1 MIDYSRHQAAPG
13 RAAHVSGGWPRLRR
27 ALAGCAA
34 VMSATVLAACGGS
47 SVSDAVPKSTPEITP
62 PTNTAAEKAAV
73 QTTSTSATSTTKTTG
88 TTAEAPTGTTGGET
102 PKSES
107 GTGTPSEATP
117 GAGTGGG
124 TPSAGEKEKE
134 ATKEAPKE
142 TGSPSPT
149 GGASAP

>member
-1 MIDYSRHQAAPG
+1 MIDFRRHQPAPG
-13 RAAHVSGGWPRLRR
+13 SMPHPGDGSPRVRR

-34 VMSATVLAACGGS
+34 VLSASVLAACGGS

-73 QTTSTSATSTTKTTG
+73 QTTSTSTTSTTKTTG
-88 TTAEAPTGTTGGET
+88 TTPEGTTGTTGGET
-102 PKSES
+102 PKSEA

-134 ATKEAPKE
+134 AAKEAPKE
-142 TGSPSPT
+142 TGGSSPT